1 VLSPETAAALTAP
14 FDQRSQG
21 LIEALAALA
30 AVCVQRTQLLEG
42 QDRLLDAIIALL
54 AGAIDAKSPYTGG
67 HCERVPELALLLA
80 EAAEAHSE
88 GPLAGFRFGSAEAW
102 REFRIG
108 AWLHDCGKVTTP
120 EYVIDKATK
129 LETNV
134 NRIHE
139 IRTRFEV
146 LLRDARICRLEG
158 QQSGRRMLCRRQR
171 GAPARDRR
179 PDLAAAFRRH
189 ARPGQGGTAAPLQP
203 SPGR

>member
-1 VLSPETAAALTAP
+1 M
-14 FDQRSQG
+14 
-21 LIEALAALA
+21 
-30 AVCVQRTQLLEG
+30 
-42 QDRLLDAIIALL
+42 LDAIIALL
-54 AGAIDAKSPYTGG
+54 AGATDAKSPYTGG
-67 HCERVPELALLLA
+67 HCARVPELALLLA

-120 EYVIDKATK
+120 DYVIDKATK

-146 LLRDARICRLEG
+146 WLRDARICRLEG
-158 QQSGRRMLCRRQR
+158 LLAG
-171 GAPARDRR
+171 GDPAELDRR
-179 PDLAAAFRRH
+179 LAEREAELQEQFAFVAESNLGGEFFADTSVERLRRIGAQTWQRH
-189 ARPGQGGTAAPLQP
+189 FDDTLGLAWEERQCRCSHP
-203 SPGR
+203 PGRCALQEAVSSR